1 MAGQMQ
7 EKLLLLSKRWGRKGG
22 LEGLGSR
29 VTELHA
35 YATLTRHSA
44 GWSRTWVHRTPS
56 CAHMHACRVERD
68 LGSRDSELHA
78 YACRVEQDLGSRD
91 TGLHACAC
99 RVEQDLRSRDSEL
112 HAYACRVEQDLGSRD
127 TELHA
132 VREREASLKAK
143 LAAMEAQQHNSVQV
157 RGGVWAHCGHACAC
171 ELIVGMHVR
180 VDSFWAGLV
189 CVCVGPLWACLVCV
203 SGLQL
208 LLPATARLCCLPAVQ
223 PACSCPPVL
232 ACLLF
237 APPARTQAQP
247 LIEEL
252 SADLTC
258 AQQAA
263 QEQARLSAQQQEE
276 MAKLRKQLQQALGEL
291 QVGGLISLAA

>member
-1 MAGQMQ
+1 MAGQMR

-189 CVCVGPLWACLVCV
+189 CVCRPIVGMFGLCVWSATLAPCYCPPLLPACCTAR
-203 SGLQL
+203 L
-208 LLPATARLCCLPAVQ
+208 LLPTCSCLPAFCSSCTHTG
-223 PACSCPPVL
+223 PA
-232 ACLLF
+232 
-237 APPARTQAQP
+237 
-247 LIEEL
+247 
-252 SADLTC
+252 ADRG
-258 AQQAA
+258 A
-263 QEQARLSAQQQEE
+263 ER
-276 MAKLRKQLQQALGEL
+276 
-291 QVGGLISLAA
+291 

>member
-68 LGSRDSELHA
+68 LG
-78 YACRVEQDLGSRD
+78 
-91 TGLHACAC
+91 
-99 RVEQDLRSRDSEL
+99 SRDSEL